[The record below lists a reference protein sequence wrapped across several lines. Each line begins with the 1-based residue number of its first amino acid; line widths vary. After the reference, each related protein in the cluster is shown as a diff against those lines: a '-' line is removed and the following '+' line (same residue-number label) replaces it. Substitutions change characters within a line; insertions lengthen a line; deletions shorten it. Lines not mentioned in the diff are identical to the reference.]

1 MRPQLWILGALVVLV
16 LGAIVVLLLASA
28 GPWCPGKTTETITRD
43 VYEGSTKV
51 GGLNFV
57 IEKETRWSWI
67 RIGIPFV
74 KVPRLVTRILVF
86 APGTAVLTTTQDAH
100 RTELGP
106 ISECHR
112 LQRWGSGFYGSPN
125 SLEGVMTALTN
136 YFNACAVADPH
147 LKVPLEVRD

>member
-1 MRPQLWILGALVVLV
+1 VRPLRWILGALV
-16 LGAIVVLLLASA
+16 LGVIVVLLLANA
-28 GPWCPGKTTETITRD
+28 DPWSSGKTTETVTRN

-51 GGLNFV
+51 GELTFV

-86 APGTAVLTTTQDAH
+86 APGVAVLSTANDAY
-100 RTELGP
+100 RMELGP
-106 ISECHR
+106 ISQCHR
-112 LQRWGSGFYGSPN
+112 LQTWGSGFYGSPN
-125 SLEGVMTALTN
+125 TLEGVMTALTN